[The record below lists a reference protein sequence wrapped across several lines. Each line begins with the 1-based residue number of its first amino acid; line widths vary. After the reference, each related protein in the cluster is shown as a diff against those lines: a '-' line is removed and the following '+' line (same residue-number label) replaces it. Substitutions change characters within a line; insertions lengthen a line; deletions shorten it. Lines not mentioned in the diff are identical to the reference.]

1 MTTHGERF
9 ADGMF
14 RRRGPRG
21 TPVTPFELFFD
32 LVYVFAVTQLAHGL
46 VAHFTVKGAAQ
57 TLLLLAAV
65 WWAWMYTSWTTNWFH
80 PDHVAVR
87 LTLVVVML
95 ASLVMAA
102 AIPSAFDGRGLWF
115 AGAYAVIQVGR
126 SLFVAAAARSHP
138 LGPTFQRVLAWHSFT
153 AVVWI
158 VGGLTVGPA
167 RTVLWLAALALE
179 YAAPW
184 HGYTTPF
191 LGRSR
196 TSEWTI
202 DAEHMAERC
211 QLFMIIVLGES
222 LLVAGA
228 TFSDSQPSAARVAAF
243 LSAFTVAVALWW
255 IYFHRAADAAGE
267 RIAASDDPGRLGRSA
282 YTYLHIPMIA
292 GVILT
297 AVAVEITIAHPDGR
311 VTAGTA
317 CAVLGGPALFLT
329 GHLLFTRAVFG
340 QVPRSRLLAI
350 AGLAA
355 LSLAAGIATP
365 LMLIGGA
372 ATVLLGLA
380 AWDARATGAF
390 GGAQ

>member
-1 MTTHGERF
+1 MRSERLT
-9 ADGMF
+9 DRLF
-14 RRRGPRG
+14 RQRSPHG

-32 LVYVFAVTQLAHGL
+32 LVYVFAVTQLGHGL
-46 VAHFTVKGAAQ
+46 AEHFTVAGAAQ

-87 LTLVVVML
+87 LTLVGVML

-115 AGAYAVIQVGR
+115 AGAYAAIQVGR
-126 SLFVAAAARSHP
+126 SLFVAVAARSHP
-138 LGPTFQRVLAWHSFT
+138 LGPTFQRILAWHSFT
-153 AVVWI
+153 AVLWI
-158 VGGLTVGPA
+158 AGGLADGPA
-167 RTVLWLAALALE
+167 GAVLWTAALALE

-191 LGRSR
+191 LGRSHP
-196 TSEWTI
+196 SEWTI

-211 QLFMIIVLGES
+211 RLFMLIVLGES

-228 TFSDSQPSAARVAAF
+228 TFSGAQPSAGRVAAF
-243 LSAFTVAVALWW
+243 LSAFTAAVALWW

-267 RIAASDDPGRLGRSA
+267 RIAASGDPGRLGRSA
-282 YTYLHIPMIA
+282 YTYLHVPVIA
-292 GVILT
+292 GVIVT
-297 AVAVEITIAHPDGR
+297 AVAVKTTIAHPTGT

-317 CAVLGGPALFLT
+317 CAILGGPLLFLA

-340 QVPRSRLLAI
+340 HLSRSRLLA
-350 AGLAA
+350 LAA
-355 LSLAAGIATP
+355 LAALGLTTAIATP
-365 LMLIGGA
+365 LMLMGGA
-372 ATVLLGLA
+372 AAVLLSVA
-380 AWDARATGAF
+380 AGELR
-390 GGAQ
+390 GGEG